1 MNQALPEC
9 FTYISL
15 FKIHNN
21 YSFHFTKKDIE
32 SQLETCEDHKA
43 ESGELGF
50 GLEVLGSSPKLE
62 GESWCP
68 VQTLLLPSLIAKGS
82 LQSWRKWSQ

>member
-1 MNQALPEC
+1 MNQALSEC

-21 YSFHFTKKDIE
+21 YSFHFTKKDIA

-43 ESGELGF
+43 ESGG
-50 GLEVLGSSPKLE
+50 
-62 GESWCP
+62 
-68 VQTLLLPSLIAKGS
+68 
-82 LQSWRKWSQ
+82 R